1 MQPEQTQSYSYSS
14 KNEVDSML
22 LDMSKD
28 PTIWN
33 LDEVTRRSHMHL
45 FDTEELREYFLIS
58 GIQMLGA

>member
-14 KNEVDSML
+14 KDEVDSML
-22 LDMSKD
+22 LDMAKD

-45 FDTEELREYFLIS
+45 FDTEELRDYFLIK
-58 GIQMLGA
+58 GIQMLGT

>member
-1 MQPEQTQSYSYSS
+1 MQPEQTQPYSYSS

-45 FDTEELREYFLIS
+45 FDTEELREYFLIK
-58 GIQMLGA
+58 GIQMLGT

>member
-45 FDTEELREYFLIS
+45 FDTEELREYFLIK
-58 GIQMLGA
+58 GKQMLGA

>member
-14 KNEVDSML
+14 KDEVDSML

-45 FDTEELREYFLIS
+45 FDTEELREYFLIK
-58 GIQMLGA
+58 GKQMLGE